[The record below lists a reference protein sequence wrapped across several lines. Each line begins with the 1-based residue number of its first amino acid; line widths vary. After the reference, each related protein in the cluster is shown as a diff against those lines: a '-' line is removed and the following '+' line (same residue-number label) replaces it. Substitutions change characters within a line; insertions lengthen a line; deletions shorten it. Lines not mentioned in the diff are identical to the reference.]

1 MTGGEDRESRG
12 LTPRLLEA
20 IFDEIAKRERESAAS
35 AAAEKIKFSVFCEF
49 LEIYN
54 GRGRAVDGDWS

>member
-20 IFDEIAKRERESAAS
+20 IFEEIAKRERESAGG
-35 AAAEKIKFSVFCEF
+35 ERIKFNVFCEF

-54 GRGRAVDGDWS
+54 GQ